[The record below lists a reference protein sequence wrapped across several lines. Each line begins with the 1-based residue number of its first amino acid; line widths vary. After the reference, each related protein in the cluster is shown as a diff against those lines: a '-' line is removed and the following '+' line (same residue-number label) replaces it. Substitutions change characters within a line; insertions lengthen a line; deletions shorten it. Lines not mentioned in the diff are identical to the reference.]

1 MYVEARTYIVVEIT
15 LEKPLVPKRP
25 PAELAKK

>member
-1 MYVEARTYIVVEIT
+1 MYADARTYIVIEIT
-15 LEKPLVPKRP
+15 LEKALVPKRP